1 MNKEPRNKDNETPA
15 ARKYHKETFEKISDK
30 KRERIM
36 KVATA
41 EFADKGFNGAN
52 INVIAKKANISIG
65 SMYNYFSTKEHLLL
79 ACVEDAYT
87 LLESALTSVNIDEGD
102 IFHKLEQVM
111 RLAQR
116 FSKTHPTLIQL
127 YQDITT
133 EGLSHLSRKLS
144 QKMENIS
151 AEFYRWQLEEAKK
164 QGIVDADLD
173 TRVATLCIDNIVVLL
188 QFSYTSEYYKER
200 LKVFVG
206 EEAFEEDERVIAG
219 IMKFIRNALSPRQP
233 R

>member
-1 MNKEPRNKDNETPA
+1 MKETRTRENETGV
-15 ARKYHKETFEKISDK
+15 ARKYHKDTFDKIPDK

-36 KVATA
+36 KIATA

-79 ACVEDAYT
+79 ACVEDAYS
-87 LLESALTSVNIDEGD
+87 LLEGALSSVNLEEGTVFD
-102 IFHKLEQVM
+102 KLEKVM
-111 RLAQR
+111 RLAIH
-116 FSKTHPTLIQL
+116 FSKSHPTLIQL

-133 EGLSHLSRKLS
+133 EGLAHLSRKLS

-151 AEFYRWQLEEAKK
+151 AVFYRSQIEEAKA
-164 QGIVDADLD
+164 QGLVDADLD
-173 TRVATLCIDNIVVLL
+173 IRVATLCIDNIVVLL

-206 EEAFEEDERVIAG
+206 DDAFGDDERVIAG
-219 IMKFIRNALSPRQP
+219 IMKFIRNALSARAPR
-233 R
+233 

>member
-1 MNKEPRNKDNETPA
+1 MKEPRNKDNETTA

-52 INVIAKKANISIG
+52 INVIAKKASISIG

-79 ACVEDAYT
+79 ACVEDAYAI
-87 LLESALTSVNIDEGD
+87 LEGAIASIDLEEGD
-102 IFHKLEQVM
+102 VFQKLETLM
-111 RLAQR
+111 KLAQR

-133 EGLSHLSRKLS
+133 EGLAHLSRKLS
-144 QKMENIS
+144 QKMENVS

-164 QGIVDADLD
+164 AGVIDPDLD
-173 TRVATLCIDNIVVLL
+173 IRVATLCIDNIVVLL
-188 QFSYTSEYYKER
+188 QFSYTSEYYRER
-200 LKVFVG
+200 LKVFLG
-206 EEAFEEDERVIAG
+206 EDAFEDDERVIAG
-219 IMKFIRNALSPRQP
+219 IMKFVRNALSPRKPQ
-233 R
+233 